1 MSRNSSVEYAFAAS
15 LVAILLASALRAQD
29 PPAPFQGANPAA
41 LRKVSCHGVSSVPM
55 TSDADQALPLKLVAN
70 VPCEEKVLTLSP
82 PDTYTV
88 RVMTGDGRTGFI
100 AGMYLRKLPP
110 AARTIDPA
118 ALKNGV
124 ARWDEGIPGCS
135 RFVASDGSLVESVSL
150 DNITVQVS
158 LYDTG
163 WKFRAQVAIA
173 NDSPESIQMDPSK
186 FVLDEIGANGKPL
199 FYNDPAQLAKNT
211 THEVLW
217 SVANAAPDPRHPIFR
232 SSKDS
237 EAKVLAYRSPTQRP
251 LTEPNYL
258 LSHQIAEDDAVD
270 TQSKQTLVHYSK
282 QVQAL
287 ALKPGVVPPSEM
299 VSGAVWFDRAKN
311 PAQLMLRIPVD
322 ALSFEFPLTF
332 KPVKQ

>member
-1 MSRNSSVEYAFAAS
+1 MSRNSSVVCAVA
-15 LVAILLASALRAQD
+15 AILFAIPFASVLRAQD
-29 PPAPFQGANPAA
+29 PPTPFQGANPAA

-70 VPCEEKVLTLSP
+70 IPCGEIVLTLSA
-82 PDTYTV
+82 PDGYTV
-88 RVMTGDGRTGFI
+88 KILAADGTSGFI
-100 AGMYLRKLPP
+100 AGMYLKKLPP
-110 AARTIDPA
+110 APRAMDAST
-118 ALKNGV
+118 LKNGV
-124 ARWDEGIPGCS
+124 ARWDEGVPGCN

-173 NDSPESIQMDPSK
+173 NDSPESIQVDPSK

-199 FYNDPAQLAKNT
+199 FYNDPAQLAKT
-211 THEVLW
+211 MTHEVLW
-217 SVANAAPDPRHPIFR
+217 NVANAAPDPRHPVFR
-232 SSKDS
+232 SSNDS
-237 EAKVLAYRSPTQRP
+237 EAKVLAYRNPTERP
-251 LTEPNYL
+251 LSATNYL
-258 LSHQIAEDDAVD
+258 LSHQTAEDDAVD
-270 TQSKQTLVHYSK
+270 TQKRQTFVNYSK
-282 QVQAL
+282 QVRAL
-287 ALKPGVVPPSEM
+287 ALKPGVIPPGEIT
-299 VSGAVWFDRAKN
+299 SGAVWFDRTKN